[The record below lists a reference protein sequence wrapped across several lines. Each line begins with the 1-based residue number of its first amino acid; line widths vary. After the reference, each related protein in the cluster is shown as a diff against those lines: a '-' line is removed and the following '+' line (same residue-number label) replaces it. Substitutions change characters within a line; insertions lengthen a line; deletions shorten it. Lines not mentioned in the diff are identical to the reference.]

1 MNDYEIDEL
10 VNRMYSIVNNE
21 IKNNIK
27 YKKSIFIKLINKL
40 STDIDNNLE
49 PKILDNL
56 VSDIDKH
63 LVKDIDN
70 NSLVTYIAES
80 NYNIFLNINKLFVR
94 TFEKHR
100 LRRFEKLQLRTR
112 NSVNLF
118 DIDIKFI
125 KQCYNLHNY
134 TNEDI
139 VSYVKNN
146 NYINYIFHPKQLYN
160 LFNDNIKL
168 LVNKNNCIQ
177 IEYKNNYYDLHNC
190 IQVEYEN
197 NYYDLHNF
205 VNYIETFSYN
215 TLKNICIKEIV
226 NNNFTENKLLILIY
240 IGSEITINTIIENLK
255 MYSNIENFSLSF
267 CINYKLIDKIVPL
280 IKEHFTTNYIIYS
293 SNEFGNDITP
303 SLLMYDDIINKY
315 NFDYILKIHTK
326 SDKPFLYKA
335 MNYLFNENL
344 HDLLLRQNAN
354 SSSIGFKYV
363 KNTYDDYNK
372 ILYSKYSYL
381 FKNNEFVHGTI
392 FLTQKCVMDK
402 VLQFL
407 IDNYK
412 IIFYQN
418 MYDDNTLNKDC
429 SYVHFMERLFGY
441 I

>member
-40 STDIDNNLE
+40 ESEIDNHLVSE
-49 PKILDNL
+49 ILDNL
-56 VSDIDKH
+56 IQEILDNLEPDIDKH

-80 NYNIFLNINKLFVR
+80 NYNIFLNINKHFVR
-94 TFEKHR
+94 TFEKRR
-100 LRRFEKLQLRTR
+100 LRRSEKRRIRKFEKRHLRTR
-112 NSVNLF
+112 NTVNLF
-118 DIDIKFI
+118 DVDIKFI

-134 TNEDI
+134 TNNDI

-160 LFNDNIKL
+160 LFNDKIKL
-168 LVNKNNCIQ
+168 LVNKN
-177 IEYKNNYYDLHNC
+177 NC

-215 TLKNICIKEIV
+215 TLKNICIKEIE

-240 IGSEITINTIIENLK
+240 IGSGTTINAIIQNLK
-255 MYSNIENFSLSF
+255 KYSNIEKFSLSF

-280 IKEHFTTNYIIYS
+280 IKTHFTNYIIYS

-303 SLLMYDDIINKY
+303 SLLIYDDIINKY

-326 SDKPFLYKA
+326 SDITFLYKA
-335 MNYLFNENL
+335 MNYLFNANL
-344 HDLLLRQNAN
+344 QDLLLRQNEN
-354 SSSIGFKYV
+354 SSSIGFTYV
-363 KNTYDDYNK
+363 KNTQDDYNK
-372 ILYSKYSYL
+372 ILNTKYSYL
-381 FKNNEFVHGTI
+381 LKNNEFVPGTI
-392 FLTQKCVMDK
+392 FLTNRCVMDK

>member
-1 MNDYEIDEL
+1 MNNYEIDEL

-40 STDIDNNLE
+40 STDIDNHLVSE
-49 PKILDNL
+49 ILDNL

-80 NYNIFLNINKLFVR
+80 NYNIFLNINKQFVR

-100 LRRFEKLQLRTR
+100 LRRSEKRRVRKFEKLQLRTR

-160 LFNDNIKL
+160 LFNDKIKL
-168 LVNKNNCIQ
+168 LVNKN
-177 IEYKNNYYDLHNC
+177 NC

-197 NYYDLHNF
+197 NYYDLNNF

-226 NNNFTENKLLILIY
+226 NNNFTENKLLILVY

-344 HDLLLRQNAN
+344 QDLLLRQNAN
-354 SSSIGFKYV
+354 SSSIGFMYV

-372 ILYSKYSYL
+372 ILNTKYSYL
-381 FKNNEFVHGTI
+381 LKNNEFVPGTI

-402 VLQFL
+402 VLQFF